1 MKKYLIGLLAILALA
16 ACSELDVEN
25 KNLPDVNG
33 ITPATINTKF
43 SVVNIEANEA
53 ALKTLFRY
61 YTGDISLPAKLTFHS
76 QNGDIRLS
84 TIPVKI
90 EIKGNASASYD
101 LKSIGVLFNQPLN
114 NDSAQI
120 FQPLNLMSNHN
131 VNTFYAL
138 RFRNSGQD
146 FGRTMIKDIAYTE
159 LAIQAG
165 IDVELMYYEPVH
177 VFINDEYYGLM
188 NMRTENESFGI
199 AGLIDAPVSSIT
211 TMDSQMKD
219 GEFEWESGPEEPSEE
234 LLKAIENK
242 NWQEIEGLV
251 DMSSYIDYLIYE
263 DYIGNRDWPN
273 NNLRLYSSSGS
284 PFRFML
290 YDSDYAADR
299 PKDPE
304 LPKMEYD
311 DSGMASIYQSMK
323 DAPAYRE
330 RFLARQKELYSFL
343 SSEKFNTIVDRL
355 ATDIEDDIPYLISK
369 YQKPESRM
377 HWRQNIEILKREF
390 ERQDKYIRKKHKLD

>member
-1 MKKYLIGLLAILALA
+1 MKKYLIGILSILAMA

-25 KNLPDVNG
+25 KNLPDVSS
-33 ITPATINTKF
+33 ITPTTINTKF
-43 SVVNIEANEA
+43 SVVNIECNQTEFNEIIR
-53 ALKTLFRY
+53 RY
-61 YTGDISLPAKLTFHS
+61 SKDISIDAAIYFYNI
-76 QNGDIRLS
+76 NGDLRLNGDS
-84 TIPVKI
+84 IKI
-90 EIKGNASASYD
+90 EIKGNASASYE
-101 LKSIGVLFNQPLN
+101 LKSIGVVFNQPLN

-120 FQPLNLMSNHN
+120 FQPANLTNNHK
-131 VNTFYAL
+131 VNTLHSL

-146 FGRTMIKDIAYTE
+146 FGHTMVKDIAYTE

-165 IDVELMYYEPVH
+165 LDFEFMYFEPVH
-177 VFINDEYYGLM
+177 VFINNEYYGLM
-188 NMRTENESFGI
+188 NMRTENEALGI

-219 GEFEWESGPEEPSEE
+219 GEFEWESGPVEPSDE
-234 LLKAIENK
+234 LLQAIEDK
-242 NWQEIEGLV
+242 NWADIERLV
-251 DMSSYIDYLIYE
+251 DMSCYIDYLIYE

-273 NNLRLYSSSGS
+273 NNLRLYSSAGS
-284 PFRFML
+284 PFRFMF

-311 DSGMASIYQSMK
+311 ESGMASIYQSMK
-323 DAPAYRE
+323 GVKDYRE
-330 RFLARQKELYSFL
+330 RFISRQKELYKIMTP
-343 SSEKFNTIVDRL
+343 ENFNTIVDRL
-355 ATDIEDDIPYLISK
+355 ASDIENDIPYLISK

-377 HWRQNIEILKREF
+377 HWRQYIEILKREF